1 MLSYY
6 IEAKELCQTIYI
18 DRRYSNRS
26 RDIEPSSVG
35 PDSTGTRSDR
45 LQYSDSVET

>member
-26 RDIEPSSVG
+26 RNVESNSVESNSI
-35 PDSTGTRSDR
+35 DTRLDR
-45 LQYSDSVET
+45 LQYSNKY